1 MLFLDNFTQAQKYFR
16 QASPPCLHHLFPI
29 IVIFGLRNFCFVK
42 KLCHAFVKPFL
53 VEVNTIAFYNLPSG
67 KVERVWQD
75 QVCPPVYVFFS
86 KLYTWI
92 WWMGGS
98 CTPVVS
104 PFHHFASQ
112 GSLTKLC
119 TPAFWF
125 RVRSRKCSC
134 QINRL
139 LVTDSLSLTKV
150 INPGPF
156 TMGRE
161 HFPLPARPLLQGRI
175 SQEAS

>member
-1 MLFLDNFTQAQKYFR
+1 MAKSSLPTWICFL
-16 QASPPCLHHLFPI
+16 
-29 IVIFGLRNFCFVK
+29 
-42 KLCHAFVKPFL
+42 
-53 VEVNTIAFYNLPSG
+53 
-67 KVERVWQD
+67 
-75 QVCPPVYVFFS
+75 S

-112 GSLTKLC
+112 GFLTKLC

-161 HFPLPARPLLQGRI
+161 HFPLPARLLLQGRI
-175 SQEAS
+175 SQEASQAGSLARPDVLSVSLVKGGQSLVKAPARAPSDQSAGCLQPPPLKKRI

>member
-1 MLFLDNFTQAQKYFR
+1 ML
-16 QASPPCLHHLFPI
+16 
-29 IVIFGLRNFCFVK
+29 
-42 KLCHAFVKPFL
+42 
-53 VEVNTIAFYNLPSG
+53 SG
-67 KVERVWQD
+67 KVERVCQNQMD
-75 QVCPPVYVFFS
+75 MEVSS
-86 KLYTWI
+86 KLNTWI

-161 HFPLPARPLLQGRI
+161 HFPLPARLLLQGRI
-175 SQEAS
+175 SQEASQAGSPAASSGCAVGQPRQRRAKPRQSTRAPRLTKVRAAYSRRH

>member
-1 MLFLDNFTQAQKYFR
+1 MNM
-16 QASPPCLHHLFPI
+16 
-29 IVIFGLRNFCFVK
+29 
-42 KLCHAFVKPFL
+42 
-53 VEVNTIAFYNLPSG
+53 EV
-67 KVERVWQD
+67 
-75 QVCPPVYVFFS
+75 FS
-86 KLYTWI
+86 KMNTWI
-92 WWMGGS
+92 WGMGGS

-125 RVRSRKCSC
+125 RVRTRKCSC

-156 TMGRE
+156 TMGRG
-161 HFPLPARPLLQGRI
+161 HFPLPARLLLQGRI
-175 SQEAS
+175 SQEASQAGSPDLGRLVRMCCRSASSKAGKASSKHPRAPSDQSAGCLQPPPLKKRF

>member
-1 MLFLDNFTQAQKYFR
+1 MP
-16 QASPPCLHHLFPI
+16 ASPISHHCYF
-29 IVIFGLRNFCFVK
+29 FGLRNFCFVK
-42 KLCHAFVKPFL
+42 KLFLGWIEQYSILLVAFWQSRKGM
-53 VEVNTIAFYNLPSG
+53 AKSSLPTWIW
-67 KVERVWQD
+67 K
-75 QVCPPVYVFFS
+75 FFS
-86 KLYTWI
+86 RLYTWI

-161 HFPLPARPLLQGRI
+161 HFPLPARLLLQGRI